1 MAGCCLYNDPIFPD
15 WRGAICFVCHTK
27 RREAV
32 WVQADHPTTHTHT
45 NTNTR
50 RTLLSWRPPIDFLCQ
65 QTLWL
70 TGGQALAFV
79 SLGQKQQHQWRIPL
93 KRGTLRVKLCRMEQ
107 RGVKALRR
115 IFDFN
120 TWNLFFNFPLNPA
133 ALFFC
138 ALFVINTLKDTI
150 KTLYYYVPPLVS
162 QLQSG
167 IIWRT

>member
-1 MAGCCLYNDPIFPD
+1 MILSSQIDGVLSALS
-15 WRGAICFVCHTK
+15 VTQ
-27 RREAV
+27 REER
-32 WVQADHPTTHTHT
+32 QCEYKQITPPHTHT